1 MLPKQVHLRCV
12 LLTSYCFLQ
21 TLPLASNALAIRIIF
36 PSVRA
41 IRASF
46 NPTGLPASLG
56 KRKRLAIMQ
65 AFSFRPIPSGEIRS
79 RSELL
84 ILLTYA

>member
-1 MLPKQVHLRCV
+1 
-12 LLTSYCFLQ
+12 
-21 TLPLASNALAIRIIF
+21 ALAIRIIF

-56 KRKRLAIMQ
+56 KQKNQSRNALVFICLILTLNSGVDYAPSLCNSRLA
-65 AFSFRPIPSGEIRS
+65 RS
-79 RSELL
+79 C
-84 ILLTYA
+84 

>member
-1 MLPKQVHLRCV
+1 
-12 LLTSYCFLQ
+12 SYCFLQ

-56 KRKRLAIMQ
+56 KQTKCREHIA
-65 AFSFRPIPSGEIRS
+65 AFLHHFDE
-79 RSELL
+79 
-84 ILLTYA
+84 

>member
-1 MLPKQVHLRCV
+1 
-12 LLTSYCFLQ
+12 
-21 TLPLASNALAIRIIF
+21 LAIRIIF

-56 KRKRLAIMQ
+56 KQKRPAFQLAFVFNVNYN
-65 AFSFRPIPSGEIRS
+65 AFEIAS
-79 RSELL
+79 TLSLASPKSIDVFSL
-84 ILLTYA
+84 KNNGF

>member
-1 MLPKQVHLRCV
+1 
-12 LLTSYCFLQ
+12 CFLQ

-56 KRKRLAIMQ
+56 KQKTGASISSGFRY
-65 AFSFRPIPSGEIRS
+65 FSPLNGLGYPSS
-79 RSELL
+79 CW
-84 ILLTYA
+84 

>member
-1 MLPKQVHLRCV
+1 

-56 KRKRLAIMQ
+56 KQNSPSSLRGCFLSVCFTGAIN
-65 AFSFRPIPSGEIRS
+65 
-79 RSELL
+79 
-84 ILLTYA
+84 

>member
-1 MLPKQVHLRCV
+1 
-12 LLTSYCFLQ
+12 
-21 TLPLASNALAIRIIF
+21 ASNALAIRIIF

-56 KRKRLAIMQ
+56 KQKKVRHVCRTFSMLYQAAITPLRLGHQM
-65 AFSFRPIPSGEIRS
+65 RS
-79 RSELL
+79 LVELCQ
-84 ILLTYA
+84 

>member
-1 MLPKQVHLRCV
+1 
-12 LLTSYCFLQ
+12 

-56 KRKRLAIMQ
+56 KRKSQGKPWLKREFAQITRQNAIDV
-65 AFSFRPIPSGEIRS
+65 AAP
-79 RSELL
+79 
-84 ILLTYA
+84 

>member
-1 MLPKQVHLRCV
+1 
-12 LLTSYCFLQ
+12 
-21 TLPLASNALAIRIIF
+21 PLASNALAIRIIF

-56 KRKRLAIMQ
+56 KQKSGITAAINSDGLIAMNATRL
-65 AFSFRPIPSGEIRS
+65 RS
-79 RSELL
+79 
-84 ILLTYA
+84 A

>member
-56 KRKRLAIMQ
+56 KQK
-65 AFSFRPIPSGEIRS
+65 S
-79 RSELL
+79 RSNDRLCFSDHSHSL
-84 ILLTYA
+84 AYFTKSTPI

>member
-1 MLPKQVHLRCV
+1 
-12 LLTSYCFLQ
+12 FLQ

-56 KRKRLAIMQ
+56 KQK
-65 AFSFRPIPSGEIRS
+65 S
-79 RSELL
+79 RSVERLSL
-84 ILLTYA
+84 SINRAMFFSVSR